1 MLSLYKIAIYGYWFS
16 LVIPFYPFCIY
27 KEQFSPIFSQES
39 LWNHLE
45 LIASNTMN
53 ESQDIPLRA
62 LEPEGLLKHLY
73 HVLHTQKSKQI
84 VKFNPSFFLSLSNL
98 ILVYTNGLRSFPQK
112 KFYKMVFPK
121 FVPPKIVYPN
131 IDSPKYISLRAQ
143 KHKSIR
149 LEFLVN

>member
-84 VKFNPSFFLSLSNL
+84 VKFNPSFFLSLFWF
-98 ILVYTNGLRSFPQK
+98 IQTGCGR
-112 KFYKMVFPK
+112 FPK
-121 FVPPKIVYPN
+121 KSSTKWFFQNSFLQKLFTQILIPQN
-131 IDSPKYISLRAQ
+131 IFPCVRKNTNPSD
-143 KHKSIR
+143 
-149 LEFLVN
+149 